1 MPTKPSRKAPARKAP
16 AKPKVKPKRAAK
28 KAEYLEGQ
36 AYEKAAL
43 SPLAV
48 CNPFTDTV
56 NKRSWVNV
64 DRTNEAQMFLTRP
77 RKYWIIDA
85 AGAILQSTTAGSRF
99 LMLRAGYHKFET
111 YALPGFKQFAGF
123 TFTSSEIRH
132 IWEMLGR
139 WVATHE
145 RHMVRGLEK
154 LYAAEL
160 RQMSQDGPAKD
171 PVYTGQEID
180 DSIIVENTQGVV
192 H

>member
-1 MPTKPSRKAPARKAP
+1 MPTKPRRKAPARPK
-16 AKPKVKPKRAAK
+16 AKPKPKRAAK
-28 KAEYLEGQ
+28 KALYAEEQ
-36 AYEKAAL
+36 AYERAAL

-48 CNPFTDTV
+48 SDVV

-85 AGAILQSTTAGSRF
+85 AGAILQATTPGSRF
-99 LMLRAGYHKFET
+99 LMLRAGYHKFESF
-111 YALPGFKQFAGF
+111 ALPGFKEFAGF

-132 IWEMLGR
+132 VWEMLGK
-139 WVATHE
+139 WVHQKE
-145 RHMVRGLEK
+145 RHLQRGLEK
-154 LYAAEL
+154 LYEAEL

-171 PVYTGQEID
+171 PVYSGEELV
-180 DSIIVENTQGVV
+180 DSIIVEDRQGVV